1 MRPDFIQKIRIL
13 IISLPI
19 IALTACGSITPSSPK
34 TYTIGGTV
42 SGLGSS
48 ASVVLLDNG
57 GDSLTV
63 SANGAFIFK
72 TALAS
77 ASPYAV
83 TVGTQPAGETCTV
96 SSGSGTVGT
105 ADVASV
111 AVSCVANTYTIGGT
125 VSGLSG
131 SASVVLLDNGGDS
144 LTVSANGAFTFK
156 KALVSG
162 SAYAVTIGTQ
172 PSGET
177 CTVSSGSGTLGTS
190 NVTNVAVTCNAIV
203 VTTYSITV
211 QIMNLLGTIGVALD
225 GGTPTTVTNS
235 TGTPATESI
244 TFLKIANGA
253 TYDVTVT
260 TQPTGYTCATSDGSG
275 TIASADANVTITCT
289 AIPTYTIT
297 VKITNLLG
305 TIGVALDGG
314 TPTTVTNSTGT
325 PATESITFLKIA
337 NGATYDV
344 TVTTQPTGYTCA
356 TSDGSGTIASAD
368 ATVNVSCTI
377 NVGESGGFWIPYSAT
392 PTNSILGGQ
401 SGLFLI
407 ASNTIA
413 SSPAP
418 SPVFITKSV
427 PTLLGAAYQGF
438 ESGTTPPSSATPAL
452 MMYAAVGADGNTH
465 VYGLDLTDTSKTPVP
480 TQITNLSV
488 PSSEHICSQGQV
500 EGDQTTPSS
509 LAVVMYVTPGK
520 AGAKP
525 GTVGYCNW
533 ATGTYELARYT
544 DSPTT
549 SPTTLNIPGG
559 TANLSALE
567 NDGAFTALYQT
578 SGELGGIVL
587 WDAST
592 RNLNF
597 YSDATFTS
605 ATTLLSNVSV
615 GAPCVNVNAISNG
628 NLDADG
634 RLLLN
639 VTSSSGSAA
648 YQITASG
655 GTPQQFFAGTAGNC
669 VADEND
675 LYFIGTPSGS
685 STSAIY
691 QEPVAATTAAKML
704 FTLPAQSNTAGSS
717 LIGSNDSVLL
727 FQNYSES
734 SSGST
739 ASVFSVPEG
748 ASSASATAVG
758 GPYAGIL
765 STAFLASP
773 TSSASGDYLFITAMD
788 QASSGVSYSSQVLT
802 AAGKLAE
809 KTSNA
814 VLGSFGPLSTQL
826 DGNIFEIEG
835 ITDTNGGYGGSTIDS
850 ISLTSLG
857 STALTTAGGSAYT
870 VPAGYLVSLNG
881 FNGTGI
887 ATGFLISA
895 ANPNAPT
902 IGAAVDVSHSVIL
915 PLNLT
920 NTNVAPLF

>member
-77 ASPYAV
+77 ARPYAV

-190 NVTNVAVTCNAIV
+190 NVTNVAVKCNAIV
-203 VTTYSITV
+203 VSTYSITV
-211 QIMNLLGTIGVALD
+211 QIM
-225 GGTPTTVTNS
+225 
-235 TGTPATESI
+235 
-244 TFLKIANGA
+244 
-253 TYDVTVT
+253 
-260 TQPTGYTCATSDGSG
+260 
-275 TIASADANVTITCT
+275 
-289 AIPTYTIT
+289 
-297 VKITNLLG
+297 NLLG

-597 YSDATFTS
+597 YSDVTFTS

-648 YQITASG
+648 YQVTASG

-773 TSSASGDYLFITAMD
+773 TSSASGDYLFITVMD
-788 QASSGVSYSSQVLT
+788 QASSGVSYSSEVLT